1 MSPKGKRLEDGSSP
15 RVRGTDTPQR
25 HRLYAPRFIPASAG
39 NSMGS
44 AVLRLRNAVHPR
56 ECGEQEPTTSHGPG
70 VHGSSPRVRGTDGTL
85 LVLRLGRRF
94 IPASAGN
101 RWNVAGIATWTA
113 VHPRECGEQKFN
125 RLLKTLAYGSSPRVR
140 GTGERPR
147 GTNPTHAVHPRECGE
162 QSFSSCFSRRPTGSS
177 PRVRGTVR
185 RYVQLKPEDRFIPAS
200 AGNSTVK
207 CSFDSVTPVH
217 PRECG
222 EQRYTETMAEKVGGS
237 SPRVRGT
244 AR

>member
-70 VHGSSPRVRGTDGTL
+70 VHGSSPRVRGT
-85 LVLRLGRRF
+85 VLCDLAIAADVRF

-101 RWNVAGIATWTA
+101 RSNASSSRSRRS
-113 VHPRECGEQKFN
+113 VHPRECGEQ
-125 RLLKTLAYGSSPRVR
+125 VR
-140 GTGERPR
+140 GLAGLTR
-147 GTNPTHAVHPRECGE
+147 
-162 QSFSSCFSRRPTGSS
+162 
-177 PRVRGTVR
+177 
-185 RYVQLKPEDRFIPAS
+185 LMRFIPAS
-200 AGNSTVK
+200 AGNSLLVPA
-207 CSFDSVTPVH
+207 FHVVRPVH

-222 EQRYTETMAEKVGGS
+222 EQYVDTFN
-237 SPRVRGT
+237 
-244 AR
+244 